1 MNCLDDDVMMMS
13 LIYLF
18 SDVRMNEIFVRNIVV
33 WRGRGRE
40 EGEGRGRG
48 ERGEGRG
55 RESGGGGREK

>member
-40 EGEGRGRG
+40 EGEGRGERG
-48 ERGEGRG
+48 ERGGEGEGEWRG
-55 RESGGGGREK
+55 R

>member
-33 WRGRGRE
+33 WRGRGERGGGGERE
-40 EGEGRGRG
+40 RG
-48 ERGEGRG
+48 ERGGEGEGEWRG
-55 RESGGGGREK
+55 R